1 MASNRCFD
9 SFNPKLSASDRSS
22 EKRTTAIY
30 NEIRQ
35 NVINLKTAN
44 PLKTN
49 GYKYNQNS
57 IVNQTCDI
65 SSGFVNVAASYELR
79 ADIKQGATNI
89 YPVQVSTP
97 KYESWCGNLYSANY
111 AKHGVNN
118 VVKADA
124 SFNNIVI
131 DPSYLLFYADCDL
144 IYENINRP
152 EQWTYV
158 VDLSFQGTYF
168 AKEANGTNN
177 TCAN

>member
-1 MASNRCFD
+1 MASNRCFN
-9 SFNPKLSASDRSS
+9 SFNEIVPASVLSA
-22 EKRTTAIY
+22 EKRNKTIY
-30 NEIRQ
+30 GELLN
-35 NVINLKTAN
+35 NVEKLHTAN
-44 PLKTN
+44 PVKKN